1 MALKSKKSQLNHKA
15 TKSNIFMWIQSH
27 TKINMPEVLKK
38 ASNEQNSCNVQS
50 NDLSDVWLD
59 NLIDA

>member
-1 MALKSKKSQLNHKA
+1 MA
-15 TKSNIFMWIQSH
+15 TKSKIFMWIQSH
-27 TKINMPEVLKK
+27 TKFNMTEVLKK

-50 NDLSDVWLD
+50 KDLSGVWYD

>member
-1 MALKSKKSQLNHKA
+1 MA
-15 TKSNIFMWIQSH
+15 TKSKIFMWIQSH